1 MAGLAILK
9 PSGSVATRKF
19 VNAMP
24 CAVCLVAEVDVV
36 VEPGAAGK
44 ERSMEVCS
52 SVPVGGYFWTAA
64 RTEEGGLRSWTG
76 TVW

>member
-1 MAGLAILK
+1 MAGLAVLT

-24 CAVCLVAEVDVV
+24 CAVCLGAEVDV

-64 RTEEGGLRSWTG
+64 RTEEGGLRSRTG